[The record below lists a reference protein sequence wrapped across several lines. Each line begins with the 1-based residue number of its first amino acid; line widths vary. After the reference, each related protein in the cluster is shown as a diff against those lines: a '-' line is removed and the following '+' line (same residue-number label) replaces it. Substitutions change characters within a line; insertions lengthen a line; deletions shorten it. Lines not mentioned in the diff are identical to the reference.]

1 MKGNKKHISKD
12 DFQRYLENQMT
23 NAERNAFERELQ
35 KNPFEAE
42 ALQGFQ
48 RISPHDLEKDLKDIS
63 GRIKSGKKKNNTR
76 YWAAAASLLLLISSG
91 VIWFQMKDKLSL
103 PEVSQIKSIQ
113 KEEIKTQL
121 PETENPELSVL
132 SEVKDSGTTFSVT
145 GKPIPK
151 KVEKKKAALPS
162 VTIGEKREEA
172 ELEKPVQ
179 IALVSEPIQEEKA
192 LTESIVTAAPKPEI
206 RIRGVSTLNAKR
218 KTEAGNG
225 LPASLRVVGDSKIV
239 WGKVI
244 SLGDSQPL
252 PGVTIVEKG
261 TSNGT
266 VSDLDG
272 NFALKLAKNSDSV
285 LVASFVGMEKKE
297 FYPVRDSSLIVGL
310 EPSSLAMDEVVTI
323 AYGVSSKSDT
333 PESIENARPQSG
345 MNAFRKYLAEKA
357 ILPNDYPKKKVVVKV
372 SLQIDRHGEINSV
385 ENAGHSE
392 SSVFELAK
400 QILLNGPAWNP
411 EMINVTPVE
420 SSVTLRIVFRKE
432 K

>member
-1 MKGNKKHISKD
+1 MKENRKHISKE

-23 NAERNAFERELQ
+23 GAERNTFERELH
-35 KNPFEAE
+35 KHPFEAE
-42 ALQGFQ
+42 ALEGFQ
-48 RISPHDLEKDLKDIS
+48 RISPHDLENDLKDLS
-63 GRIKSGKKKNNTR
+63 GKIKSGKKKNNTR
-76 YWAAAASLLLLISSG
+76 YWAAAASLLLLISTG
-91 VIWFQMKDKLSL
+91 VIWFQMKDKLTL
-103 PEVSQIKSIQ
+103 QEVAQIKNIQ
-113 KEEIKTQL
+113 KEEIKTQM

-132 SEVKDSGTTFSVT
+132 FEVKDSGTISVT
-145 GKPIPK
+145 EEPNPK
-151 KVEKKKAALPS
+151 KVEKKKAALPP
-162 VTIGEKREEA
+162 VTIREKREEA
-172 ELEKPVQ
+172 ELEKLVQ
-179 IALVSEPIQEEKA
+179 LALVNEPIQEEKV
-192 LTESIVTAAPKPEI
+192 LTESIVASAPKPDI
-206 RIRGVSTLNAKR
+206 RIRGVSTLYAKR
-218 KTEAGNG
+218 KTEAGTG
-225 LPASLRVVGDSKIV
+225 LNTTQWEVGDAKIV
-239 WGKVI
+239 LGKVI
-244 SLGDSQPL
+244 SLGDSQPI

-266 VSDLDG
+266 VSGMDG
-272 NFALKLAKNSDSV
+272 NFVLKLAKNSDSV

-345 MNAFRKYLAEKA
+345 MNAFRKYLAGKT
-357 ILPNDYPKKKVVVKV
+357 ILTNDYPKKKVVVKV
-372 SLQIDRHGEINSV
+372 SLQIDRHGEINSI
-385 ENAGHSE
+385 ENTSHSE

-411 EMINVTPVE
+411 EMINGTPVE